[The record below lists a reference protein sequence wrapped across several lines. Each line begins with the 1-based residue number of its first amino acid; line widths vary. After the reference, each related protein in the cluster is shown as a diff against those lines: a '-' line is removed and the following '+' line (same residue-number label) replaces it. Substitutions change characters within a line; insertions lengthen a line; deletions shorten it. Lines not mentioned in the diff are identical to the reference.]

1 MIEDNNDFFE
11 KARFLSLDLKE
22 KGFNDLS
29 IELLIGL
36 DGYFTTSEIL
46 GECRICAKKIIKLSN
61 DNELQYRASELIEY
75 VNKIM

>member
-1 MIEDNNDFFE
+1 MIKDNNDFFE
-11 KARFLSLDLKE
+11 KVRSLSSDLKE

-46 GECRICAKKIIKLSN
+46 GECRICAEKVIKLSN
-61 DNELQYRASELIEY
+61 DNELQYRALELIKY
-75 VNKIM
+75 VNKVM